1 MVKSVDCVFADVA
14 SYDHLIKH
22 YKKIPKFEREIAR
35 QLMLN
40 PGN

>member
-1 MVKSVDCVFADVA
+1 MVTIVDGIFYNVIT
-14 SYDHLIKH
+14 YDHLIAH

-35 QLMLN
+35 QLLLN